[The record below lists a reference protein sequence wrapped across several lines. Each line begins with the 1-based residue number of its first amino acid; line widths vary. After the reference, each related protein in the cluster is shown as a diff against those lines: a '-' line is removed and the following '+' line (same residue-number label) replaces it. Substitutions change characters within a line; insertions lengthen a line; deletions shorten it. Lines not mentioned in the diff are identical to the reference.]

1 MKALIAF
8 FRAYNILIA
17 WTVALLGTLGS
28 LVAEYGFGLTP
39 CMLCWYQR
47 IFLYPLVVIL
57 SVAMYREDRTVKV
70 YAGPLSVIGSAFAL
84 YHYLEQKVPALKD
97 AIRCTTGVPC
107 SGHYINWL
115 GFITIPLLSLVAFLL
130 ITLLLFIRHDTR

>member
-1 MKALIAF
+1 MKTASSFLRPYSLLVAWLIA
-8 FRAYNILIA
+8 L
-17 WTVALLGTLGS
+17 VGTAGS

-47 IFLYPLVVIL
+47 IFLYPLVIIL
-57 SVAMYREDRTVKV
+57 GVAAFRNDRKARGYVL
-70 YAGPLSVIGSAFAL
+70 PLSVLGSCVAL
-84 YHYLEQKVPALKD
+84 YQYLEQKVPALRN

-115 GFITIPLLSLVAFLL
+115 GFITIPFLSLIGFLA
-130 ITLLLFIRHDTR
+130 ITALLLVRGES

>member
-1 MKALIAF
+1 MKTLLEWLRTYSLFLAWIIAF
-8 FRAYNILIA
+8 IGAA
-17 WTVALLGTLGS
+17 AT

-39 CMLCWYQR
+39 GMLAWSQR
-47 IFLYPLVVIL
+47 VFVYPQVIPL
-57 SVAMYREDRTVKV
+57 PFAAYRNAARVKPYV
-70 YAGPLSVIGSAFAL
+70 LPLSVLGMIFAL

-115 GFITIPLLSLVAFLL
+115 GFITIPLLSLLGFTLITALL
-130 ITLLLFIRHDTR
+130 IIRRES